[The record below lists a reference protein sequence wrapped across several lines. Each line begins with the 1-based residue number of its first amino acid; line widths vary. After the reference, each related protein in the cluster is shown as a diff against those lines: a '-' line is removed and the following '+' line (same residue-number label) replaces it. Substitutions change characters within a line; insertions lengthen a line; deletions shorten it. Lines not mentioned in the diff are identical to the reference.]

1 MFDPVIVVVSRLEIE
16 TRDTSGV
23 IDVLQSCI
31 ASTDRALSFFENA
44 SAALVERL
52 AALPPGIAKRSIGR
66 LRLTLAR

>member
-23 IDVLQSCI
+23 DVLQSCI